1 MKKTSIKDIA
11 QKAGVSLSTVSFIL
25 NGKAEK
31 YRISNTVVQKVLDI
45 ANKEGYSPN
54 PVAVSLRTGYSKMI
68 GLLVEDIA
76 NQFYATIASTIEEEL
91 KKYGYRI
98 VYCSTKNDPD
108 SGNDLFNMIYQRQVD
123 GYIITPAEGMEKN
136 LIKLKEYQKPIILID
151 RYFPGMEIS
160 YVLVDDYKGI
170 YDGMN
175 HLIEHGYHNVTF
187 VTTDLGQTYMNYR
200 EKAFKDF
207 LFKHKGNIQNAQIL
221 KIPYSIGSKG
231 TIEQISAF
239 INHSKQ
245 PIDALFFATNYLC
258 IAGLQS
264 MQQLKKNIPE
274 DIGIL
279 CFDDN
284 DIFDI
289 YPPGITAIRQPIKDI
304 SQTAVSMLMQRIE
317 TPKNNAKYEQ
327 IMLPGTLIVRGS
339 TKMKQLK

>member
-31 YRISNTVVQKVLDI
+31 YRIGKTLVQKVLDI

-54 PVAVSLRTGYSKMI
+54 PIAVSLRTGYSKMI

-136 LIKLKEYQKPIILID
+136 LTKLKEYQKPIILID
-151 RYFPGMEIS
+151 RYFPKLELS

-175 HLIEHGYHNVTF
+175 HLIKNGYHNIAF

-207 LFKHKGNIQNAQIL
+207 LSKHKNKIQNSQIL
-221 KIPYSIGSKG
+221 KIPYPIGMKQ
-231 TIEQISAF
+231 TIEQISSF
-239 INHSKQ
+239 IKHSEL

-264 MQQLKKNIPE
+264 LQDLKKDIPN

-289 YPPGITAIRQPIKDI
+289 YPPGITAIRQPIKKI
-304 SQTAVSMLMQRIE
+304 SQTAVSLLMQRIE
-317 TPKNNAKYEQ
+317 LPEKNSKYDH
-327 IMLPGTLIVRGS
+327 IVLPGTLIVRGS
-339 TKMKQLK
+339 TKMKAPK